1 MKRILAALI
10 VAILAA
16 NLNAAVL
23 NWYNDVDYAAGS
35 LNQTFNNIDGSGVN
49 VNFAWSGNTN
59 RILAGLPDDDAA
71 KTNFDM
77 SALWYAANFAAY
89 PSEGVS
95 VTITFSEP
103 VYGVNFTLYDIDG
116 ETPMIEKTRIKG
128 FLAGVPTLPD
138 SYDCGNN
145 VLIEIIPVDTDP
157 STEDGFIFWNDG
169 YIDYSPP
176 NALSQGWVTFDG
188 PIDMIGLQFKAGAGA
203 DRGQLM
209 GDITFVPEPATISM
223 LGLGVLGLLRRRK

>member
-1 MKRILAALI
+1 MKRILAALVI
-10 VAILAA
+10 AILAV
-16 NLNAAVL
+16 NVNAAVL

-59 RILAGLPDDDAA
+59 RMLAGYPDDDSA
-71 KTNFDM
+71 KTSFDM

-116 ETPMIEKTRIKG
+116 ETPLIEKTRIKG
-128 FLAGVPTLPD
+128 FLAGVPTLPS
-138 SYDCGNN
+138 SYNAGDD
-145 VLIEIIPVDTDP
+145 VLVEIIPVDTDP
-157 STEDGFIFWNDG
+157 LTEDGFIFWNDG
-169 YIDYSPP
+169 TFDNGP
-176 NALSQGWVTFDG
+176 LSDLNQGWVTFAG
-188 PIDMIGLQFKAGAGA
+188 PINQIGLQFKASAGA